1 MRYIY
6 LFICTYFER
15 DPMLDQ
21 LVADAQNKKKTKTT
35 TRVDMINNISSAERE
50 IENSTTRTVCGC
62 KIVVQVYKGPRVYFF
77 EFGGQLNLLKSVNF
91 GTI

>member
-1 MRYIY
+1 
-6 LFICTYFER
+6 
-15 DPMLDQ
+15 MLDQ
-21 LVADAQNKKKTKTT
+21 LVADAQNKKTKN